1 MSIKRVAVLTGG
13 WSHER
18 DVSLRS
24 GQNVANVLKNMGLE
38 VLIIDVK
45 RNLRDLTDALYDAN
59 PDFILNMLHGKG
71 GEDGIIQG
79 VLEIFGVPY
88 SGSNV
93 LSSAIAFNKEITKTL
108 VKSVGVNVADGFCI
122 SANELKFFDS
132 KTLKYPVVLKPAD
145 NGSSIG
151 ISIIKNA
158 EEFKIIQSK
167 QWTYGGRILVEKF
180 IEGKDY
186 TVLVMN
192 GKVIGDVEINY
203 QNEFYDYDAKYSAGG
218 SSHNMN
224 HNMPNV
230 MRGIMYSYAVKA
242 YNACL
247 CSEIARVDFRYNDA
261 LSDYTKL
268 TRTDFKQ
275 EEYLPCFLEIN
286 TQPGMTETS
295 LVPDILKS
303 KKISMEEYL
312 RKTLGLNG

>member
-1 MSIKRVAVLTGG
+1 MTIKRVAVLMGG
-13 WSHER
+13 WSPER

-24 GQNVANVLKNMGLE
+24 GQNVTNVLKNMGLE

-93 LSSAIAFNKEITKTL
+93 LSSAIAFDKEITKTL
-108 VKSVGVNVADGFCI
+108 VKAVGVNVADGFCI
-122 SANELKFFDS
+122 SANELKFIDS
-132 KTLKYPVVLKPAD
+132 KTLEYPLVLKPTD

-151 ISIIKNA
+151 IAMIKDA
-158 EEFKIIQSK
+158 EEFKVIQAK
-167 QWTYGGRILVEKF
+167 QWIYGSRILIEKF

-186 TVLVMN
+186 TVLVMS
-192 GKVIGDVEINY
+192 GKVVGDLEINY
-203 QNEFYDYDAKYSAGG
+203 KNEFYDYDAKYSAGG

-230 MRGIMYSYAVKA
+230 MRRIMYSYAVKA

-247 CSEIARVDFRYNDA
+247 CSGIARVDFRYNDA
-261 LSDYTKL
+261 FSDCSKL
-268 TRTDFKQ
+268 MRTDFKQ
-275 EEYLPCFLEIN
+275 KEYLPCFLEIN

-303 KKISMEEYL
+303 KRISMEVYL
-312 RKTLGLNG
+312 EKH